1 MNVQE
6 AQARIKA
13 RVWKSVAQADL
24 DLSGLDKATLE
35 ELIDLLTDAA
45 LLEIDEEIAE
55 IFINEEKETSEA
67 PDDSP
72 KNSDDDEHL
81 LWSGRPFLSA
91 TVHYEITSERIKV
104 RHGLL
109 GKTFDYLEL
118 IRIQDMKHSQS
129 LSERLLKIGDIT
141 IRSHDTSHPTLELNN
156 VQDPEHVYEILRDAV
171 QDARKRHNFSYRE
184 EM

>member
-13 RVWKSVAQADL
+13 RIWKTVAQTDL

-35 ELIDLLTDAA
+35 DLIDLLTEAA

-55 IFINEEKETSEA
+55 IFINEEKETSETMA
-67 PDDSP
+67 DD
-72 KNSDDDEHL
+72 NADGNDERL

-91 TVHYEITSERIKV
+91 TVHYTITTERIKI

-109 GKTFDYLEL
+109 GKTFDYVEL

-129 LSERLLKIGDIT
+129 FSERLLKIGDIT
-141 IRSHDTSHPTLELNN
+141 VRSHDTSHPVIELNN